1 MRQYPIWNMVQACIY
16 KQPKNWGAQKECAVE
31 VRVGTSSSNSHTF
44 VKHRTTHRLHDNGDR
59 EFHFYVDGQ
68 LVKRAVLR
76 AGESELQ
83 VFDGAYPTNSKWVDV
98 PIENGV
104 LN

>member
-1 MRQYPIWNMVQACIY
+1 MVQACIY

-44 VKHRTTHRLHDNGDR
+44 VNHRTTHRLHDNGDR

-68 LVKRAVLR
+68 LVKRAVLG

-83 VFDGAYPTNSKWVDV
+83 FFDGAYPTNSKWVDV